1 MKRKDIV
8 EKLIFLKDHF
18 EEVKPDQ
25 SEEFKEALDAAIGIL
40 INRRVN
46 EPFPITSYPYN
57 LLERL
62 NWNNAD
68 PFEFPISDDQLNAL
82 EEVKRKCLT
91 ERELKVIDMYYKDD
105 LTLVEIGELYSLT
118 SERMRQIL
126 AKAIR
131 KLKHPTRL
139 NTIKY
144 GQEVTEMNEQVK
156 EARLKYMDLSA
167 ELGRLQLLT
176 KEAEKEISEK
186 RVSLLPLCGRN
197 CFIDDLELSVR
208 SYNGLRRYFAETTNK
223 YYNEITADDIFNL
236 FLKPEVGDCP
246 ILNIRNLGRRSIS
259 EIATKLILRGYNRKV
274 LNEFVIDEKK
284 EGD

>member
-25 SEEFKEALDAAIGIL
+25 SEDFKDALDAAIGIL
-40 INRRVN
+40 INKRVN
-46 EPFPITSYPYN
+46 ELLPIASYPYN
-57 LLERL
+57 LLDRL
-62 NWNNAD
+62 NWNNPD
-68 PFEFPISDDQLNAL
+68 PFEFPISDDQLKAL

-91 ERELKVIDMYYKDD
+91 EKELKAIDMYYKDD
-105 LTLVEIGELYSLT
+105 LTLGEIGSLYSLT
-118 SERMRQIL
+118 SERIRQVL

-131 KLKHPTRL
+131 KLKYPPRL
-139 NTIKY
+139 NAIKY
-144 GQEVTEMNEQVK
+144 GQKVIEMNEQVK
-156 EARLKYMDLSA
+156 EARLKYMVLST

-176 KEAEKEISEK
+176 REAEKEISEK
-186 RVSLLPLCGRN
+186 SVLVKPGSN

-208 SYNGLRRYFAETTNK
+208 PYNCLRRYLAGTF
-223 YYNEITADDIFNL
+223 YNEITADDIFNL

-246 ILNIRNLGRRSIS
+246 ILNIRNLGRHSIS
-259 EIATKLILRGYNRKV
+259 EIATKLILRGYDRNV